1 MVFVHGGAFAN
12 GSGSGVMYR
21 ADRLAARGV
30 VVVTFNYRL
39 GAFGFLAHPSL
50 ADDES
55 GGFANWGLLDQI
67 AALGWVRDNIGSFGG
82 DPSTVTVFGESAGAM
97 SICDLLAA
105 VLGLGEPSRE
115 ALARIPADD
124 LLAAQIEVS
133 AEVDDGFGLPFQPV
147 VDGGLLAIP
156 PEDAIVA
163 GASAGV
169 DLLIGSNRDEFKLFS
184 YAVLAGRDLPEAELE
199 VLIGRYL
206 RGAGIADDALARE
219 AIAAYGAARESRGEP
234 VTPRALLDAIVT
246 DWIFRVPQLR
256 LADAHRSRRP
266 ATYAYL
272 FDWTSPFAGGGLGAC
287 HGVELPFVFGTL
299 HEPMIGLFSG
309 TGEDAF
315 RLSDEMQASWVAFA
329 RSGDPSNELTGNWPR
344 YEAARRATMRF
355 GPTTELVDAPY
366 EEERRFWEERLGRYG
381 FGGPIEGARR
391 RDVALVAPEGG
402 EDAGT

>member
-1 MVFVHGGAFAN
+1 
-12 GSGSGVMYR
+12 
-21 ADRLAARGV
+21 
-30 VVVTFNYRL
+30 
-39 GAFGFLAHPSL
+39 
-50 ADDES
+50 
-55 GGFANWGLLDQI
+55 
-67 AALGWVRDNIGSFGG
+67 
-82 DPSTVTVFGESAGAM
+82 
-97 SICDLLAA
+97 
-105 VLGLGEPSRE
+105 
-115 ALARIPADD
+115 
-124 LLAAQIEVS
+124 
-133 AEVDDGFGLPFQPV
+133 
-147 VDGGLLAIP
+147 LLAIP

-272 FDWTSPFAGGGLGAC
+272 FDWTSPFADGSLGAC

-299 HEPMIGLFSG
+299 HEPVIGLFSG

-366 EEERRFWEERLGRYG
+366 EPERRFWEERLGRYG

-402 EDAGT
+402 RDAGT